1 MEMYVQIMECLKRS
15 CSMIIQDDFK
25 PWDETEWN
33 PDYGKV
39 LLVDQADYNT
49 QHIFFDDH
57 ADTNMDVR
65 DLISGDKIPPRKYL
79 NKYVVHVEPH
89 RAVLESDYFV
99 KMIEMC
105 EARRDE
111 EIERIEQGH
120 ESEEEGAVEEPNE
133 WEKL

>member
-1 MEMYVQIMECLKRS
+1 MYVQIMECLKRS

-25 PWDETEWN
+25 PWDETDWN

-79 NKYVVHVEPH
+79 NKYDCG
-89 RAVLESDYFV
+89 S
-99 KMIEMC
+99 
-105 EARRDE
+105 
-111 EIERIEQGH
+111 ERET
-120 ESEEEGAVEEPNE
+120 E
-133 WEKL
+133 